1 MEGNMKRYLAMVEWQ
16 LRNLPKDRRAQIMK
30 DIRYEMELKKL
41 QQGLTEDEVILAMP
55 TPRQMA
61 AQYGGLDTPMY
72 AEDIPSAKE
81 LERREQEEKER
92 EQRQMEKERRQRERE
107 EEKERRREQRQ
118 QQKCAQRH
126 CCAHKNNPLINLL
139 KFVVGVYLFFTI
151 LRVVPSLIGGAFGLV
166 VAILSLFIA
175 LPIVFDVLGFVFQV
189 VFGVLG
195 AVFKAI
201 FRPLC

>member
-41 QQGLTEDEVILAMP
+41 QEGLTEDEVILAMP

-126 CCAHKNNPLINLL
+126 CCADKNNPLINLL
-139 KFVVGVYLFFTI
+139 KFVVGAYLFFTI

-175 LPIVFDVLGFVFQV
+175 LPIVFGVLGFVFQV

-195 AVFKAI
+195 AVLKAI